1 MTVRDLQTDSGHITL
16 APFDQRGSL
25 AKLLGVDP
33 TSDSGKQQLSDLKV
47 VFMQTF
53 SPLCSA
59 VLVDPEFG
67 LPSTLVKDT
76 HAALLLS
83 LEKSS
88 YDAENKDAMPQFY
101 DGWGVPEIVAHNAV
115 VKLLI
120 FYHPESHTAPQ
131 KCDLVEKIYK
141 ESKQYNVPFLL
152 EPLLYPVQTSSL
164 SSFEAHLQMVRD
176 FTSLCDVLKLE
187 FPLGAEETFD
197 EKLAADHCEEIT
209 KTSTVPWILLSR
221 GMGYE
226 RFSLALHTAIKHGA
240 NGFAVGR
247 AIWKE
252 VGEFTTQEEQFTFV
266 RTTAKERLQKL
277 IEIVES

>member
-1 MTVRDLQTDSGHITL
+1 MTVRDLQTQSGHITL

-33 TSDSGKQQLSDLKV
+33 ASDSGKQQLSDLKS

-53 SPLCSA
+53 SPFCSA

-67 LPSTLVKDT
+67 LPSIQKKDP

-101 DGWGVPEIVAHNAV
+101 EGWGVPEIVVRNAA
-115 VKLLI
+115 VKLLL
-120 FYHPESHTAPQ
+120 FYHPESTTAFQ
-131 KCDLVEKIYK
+131 KRQLVERMYK

-152 EPLLYPVQTSSL
+152 EPLLYPPQQSTL
-164 SSFEAHLQMVRD
+164 SSFEAQLQMVRD
-176 FTSLCDVLKLE
+176 FTPLCDVLKLE
-187 FPLGAEETFD
+187 FPLGAEEAFD
-197 EKLAADHCEEIT
+197 EQTAANYCDQIT

-226 RFSLALHTAIKHGA
+226 RFSLALSTAMKHGA
-240 NGFAVGR
+240 HGFAVGR

-252 VGEFTTQEEQFTFV
+252 VGEYTTQEDQFAFV

-277 IEIVES
+277 IEIVEA

>member
-1 MTVRDLQTDSGHITL
+1 MTVRDLQTDSGHMTL

-33 TSDSGKQQLSDLKV
+33 MSDSGKQQLSDLKV

-67 LPSTLVKDT
+67 LPSTLVKDP

-88 YDAENKDAMPQFY
+88 YDVENKDAMPQFY
-101 DGWGVPEIVAHNAV
+101 EKWGVPEIVSHYAA
-115 VKLLI
+115 VKLLL
-120 FYHPESHTAPQ
+120 FYHPQSNTAQ
-131 KCDLVEKIYK
+131 AKRDLVKNIYE
-141 ESKQYNVPFLL
+141 ESKQHSVPFLL
-152 EPLLYPVQTSSL
+152 EPLLYPVPQSSL

-197 EKLAADHCEEIT
+197 EKLAADRCDQIT
-209 KTSTVPWILLSR
+209 KTTTVPWILLSR

-226 RFSLALHTAIKHGA
+226 RFSLALHTAMKHGA

-252 VGEFTTQEEQFTFV
+252 VGEFTTQEEQFIFV

-277 IEIVES
+277 IEIVEA